1 VGDELAVIYLIR
13 HGETDWNREDIF
25 RGRADISLSPR
36 GQQQAGLL
44 AASLARQPI
53 RAVYSSPLVRACET
67 AKAVADRLG
76 LPVVID
82 HRLVDMSFGEWEGKS
97 LGEVQAKWPELHRT
111 WTYEPA
117 QFRAPG
123 GESLAD
129 VLHRAWPAM
138 EEITTRHGEET
149 VALVSH
155 RVVCKLL
162 ACAALGVG
170 EEGFWRLR
178 SDTASVSLLQ
188 QGRSGWQVTKLNDIH
203 HLDPLGAEEQRDF

>member
-1 VGDELAVIYLIR
+1 LAVVYLIR
-13 HGETDWNREDIF
+13 HGETAWNREEVF
-25 RGRADISLSPR
+25 RGRADIPLSPR

-44 AASLARQPI
+44 AESLARQPI
-53 RAVYSSPLVRACET
+53 RTVCSSPLVRASET

-82 HRLVDMSFGEWEGKS
+82 HRLVDMNFGEWEGKS
-97 LGEVQAKWPELHRT
+97 LGEVQAEWPELHRT
-111 WTYEPA
+111 WTHEPA

-129 VLHRAWPAM
+129 VLHRAWPVL
-138 EEITTRHGEET
+138 EEMTAKHGDDAI
-149 VALVSH
+149 ALVSH

-162 ACAALGVG
+162 VCAALGVG

-178 SDTASVSLLQ
+178 LDTASVSLLQ
-188 QGRSGWQVTKLNDIH
+188 PAVSGWQVTRLNDVS
-203 HLDPLGAEEQRDF
+203 HLAGLGDEEQRDF